1 MNFSDKKVLVCG
13 MARSGISVA
22 ELINDLGGTVT
33 LQDLKSRENL
43 GDVKYLEDKG
53 IVIYSGKNPDDI
65 ILDQDLIIISPGIPC
80 DLPFIVEAEKN
91 NIPVLSEVEI
101 SFRLCKANVVAI
113 TGTNGKTTT
122 TTLVGEM
129 FKSVFPDTAVVGN
142 IGIPFSS
149 EVKRLNKD
157 DWAVA
162 EISSFQM
169 EKAYSF
175 KPKISAVL
183 NITPDHLNR
192 HKTMETYIA
201 MKERVF
207 KNQDSNDYLI
217 LNHEDE
223 VCRLMSKKA
232 NSRIMFFS
240 STHALEEGIYLEND
254 NIIIKW
260 KDLNEIVIN
269 ISDLQILGL
278 HNYENVM
285 AAVGISVCAGISLE
299 KIREVLKSF
308 KGVEHRIEYVSTVNG
323 IDFYNDSKGTN
334 PDASI
339 RAVCAMIKPTV
350 LIAGGMSKGSEFDD
364 FIKVFNNKI
373 KAMVVLGETADK
385 IAETAK
391 KYGFTNTYKV
401 GTLEEA
407 VDKAYSLANT
417 GDCVLLSPAC
427 ASWDMFE
434 SYEQRG
440 NLFKFRVYEL
450 SN

>member
-217 LNHEDE
+217 LNYEDE

-350 LIAGGMSKGSEFDD
+350 LIAGGMRKGSEFDD

>member
-53 IVIYSGKNPDDI
+53 IVIYSGNNPADI

-217 LNHEDE
+217 LNYEDE

>member
-22 ELINDLGGTVT
+22 ELVNDLGGTVT

-65 ILDQDLIIISPGIPC
+65 ILDQDLIIVSPGIPC

-157 DWAVA
+157 DWAIA

-207 KNQDSNDYLI
+207 INQDSNDYLI
-217 LNHEDE
+217 LNYDDE

-232 NSRIMFFS
+232 ISKVMFFS
-240 STHALEEGIYLEND
+240 STHELDEGIYLEND

-285 AAVGISVCAGISLE
+285 AAVGIAVCAGISLE

-440 NLFKFRVYEL
+440 NLFKFRVHEL

>member
-22 ELINDLGGTVT
+22 ELVNDLGGTVT

-223 VCRLMSKKA
+223 VCRLMSEKA
-232 NSRIMFFS
+232 NSKVMFFS
-240 STHALEEGIYLEND
+240 STYALKEGIYLEND

-260 KDLNEIVIN
+260 KDLNEIVI
-269 ISDLQILGL
+269 
-278 HNYENVM
+278 
-285 AAVGISVCAGISLE
+285 
-299 KIREVLKSF
+299 
-308 KGVEHRIEYVSTVNG
+308 
-323 IDFYNDSKGTN
+323 
-334 PDASI
+334 
-339 RAVCAMIKPTV
+339 
-350 LIAGGMSKGSEFDD
+350 
-364 FIKVFNNKI
+364 
-373 KAMVVLGETADK
+373 
-385 IAETAK
+385 
-391 KYGFTNTYKV
+391 KY
-401 GTLEEA
+401 
-407 VDKAYSLANT
+407 
-417 GDCVLLSPAC
+417 
-427 ASWDMFE
+427 
-434 SYEQRG
+434 
-440 NLFKFRVYEL
+440 FRP
-450 SN
+450 SNFRCT

>member
-217 LNHEDE
+217 LNYEDE